1 MVAVAARCTGRRGRY
16 VSGVD
21 LQQQSGSSA
30 AVQPSA
36 ETPWFLTGGGESGRA
51 ARAVDW
57 ATTPLGP
64 PERWPATLKTTIAT
78 MFRAR
83 QPMFLWWGK
92 DLIQIYNDEYLPSF
106 GEGKHPR
113 AMGQPGRE
121 CWQEIWPIIGPQIDD
136 VMERAIG
143 SWNEDALVPIFRNRK
158 LEEVY
163 WTYTY
168 SPVFGDDGAVAGTL
182 VICTETTNRVLGERR
197 TSLLHALVGQTSSRA
212 TAAPWWPRLSTCCEA
227 TPATFR
233 SPSCTT
239 ATPRRTGCASPP
251 ASGSAR

>member
-1 MVAVAARCTGRRGRY
+1 MQA
-16 VSGVD
+16 
-21 LQQQSGSSA
+21 GS
-30 AVQPSA
+30 
-36 ETPWFLTGGGESGRA
+36 ETHWFLSGGGESGRT

-57 ATTPLGP
+57 AATPLGP
-64 PERWPATLKTTIAT
+64 PERWPATLKTTVAT

-158 LEEVY
+158 IEEVY

-168 SPVFGDDGAVAGTL
+168 SPVFGDDGVVAGTL

-197 TSLLHALVGQTSSRA
+197 TSLLHALVGKTSIARDRSA
-212 TAAPWWPRLSTCCEA
+212 LVAAAFDVSAKR
-227 TPATFR
+227 
-233 SPSCTT
+233 
-239 ATPRRTGCASPP
+239 PRRHAARRSVRPRRRDRP
-251 ASGSAR
+251 AHDHGRFRDRRR